1 MSNTPGAVDDATA
14 TTALYLMIST
24 FRNFS
29 IGERYIRE
37 LKWKPSGLS
46 ERSHDLTGHTLAI
59 LGLGGIGMRLATLAR
74 AFPMRII
81 YHSRHKVTTAP
92 EWYGS
97 RTISDKNM
105 FMDSHLLR
113 CEYFENVE
121 EMLAETDVLSVHAP
135 LNSETVGLVGEK
147 WIRALKKGAI
157 IINTARGK
165 VVDEEA
171 MIRALEDGHV
181 SRLLAVSSRSKLVLT
196 TEYSLL
202 PLVSTSSP
210 TNLPSIP
217 NYLNSLTSRSCLIW
231 ELKPRIR
238 SARWK

>member
-1 MSNTPGAVDDATA
+1 MSPCNTTLTSVGITVSNTPGAVDDATA
-14 TTALYLMIST
+14 TTALYLLIST

-29 IGERYIRE
+29 ISERSIRE
-37 LKWKPSGLS
+37 LKWKPSGLP

-81 YHSRHKVTTAP
+81 YHSRHKVTSAP
-92 EWYGS
+92 DWYES
-97 RTISDKNM
+97 SLTSDKNM

-113 CEYFENVE
+113 CEYYENVE
-121 EMLAETDVLSVHAP
+121 EMLAEADVLSVHAP
-135 LNSETVGLVGEK
+135 LNPETVGLVGEK

-181 SRLLAVSSRSKLVLT
+181 SRLLTVLLAV
-196 TEYSLL
+196 
-202 PLVSTSSP
+202 
-210 TNLPSIP
+210 N
-217 NYLNSLTSRSCLIW
+217 SCLLRNIACFHW
-231 ELKPRIR
+231 SRCLSRRACRQP
-238 SARWK
+238 